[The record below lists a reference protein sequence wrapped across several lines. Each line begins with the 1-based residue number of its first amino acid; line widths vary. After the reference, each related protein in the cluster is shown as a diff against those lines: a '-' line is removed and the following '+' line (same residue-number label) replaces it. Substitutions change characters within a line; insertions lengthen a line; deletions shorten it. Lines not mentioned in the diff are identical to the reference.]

1 MALFRRGRVW
11 WMGFPYHGKQVRRST
26 EVTDKKLAERIYHKV
41 MAQIAEG
48 KWFPPEAGADKTVG
62 ELLERY
68 LRDHSKPNKAPKTHL
83 CDQSRAQHLIRAFGD
98 LTLKEIRPSLIAAH
112 KSKRRADGAA
122 AKTINNELT
131 LLSHAFQLAVKEWEW
146 VAENPVQR
154 VSKEKVHN
162 LIERWLTAE
171 EEQRL
176 LAASPVWL
184 KEIIVFAVNTG
195 LRQSEILNLQWSNVD
210 VFRRTITLLEQK
222 NGGRDTLPVNAKAL
236 GVLKAR
242 AKVRSLKTDYVF
254 YNGAGNRMDARDLL
268 RVFYPAMKKAD
279 VKRFRFHDLRHTF
292 ATRLVQAGV
301 DIYTVQKLG
310 RWKTI
315 AMVMR
320 YAHHHPES
328 LRAGVEIL
336 DRVPAGVSTI
346 LAQSTS
352 HTGPKPGAHSSQAVE
367 RKEKWLVAGEGF
379 EPSTFGL

>member
-11 WMGFPYHGKQVRRST
+11 WMGFSYLGKQVRRST
-26 EVTDKKLAERIYHKV
+26 EVTDKRLAEKIYHKV
-41 MAQIAEG
+41 MVQIAEG
-48 KWFPPEAGADKTVG
+48 KWYLPEAGTDKTVK

-83 CDQSRAQHLIRAFGD
+83 CDLSRVQHLIRAFGD
-98 LTLKEIRPSLIAAH
+98 LTLKEIRPSLIAAY

-131 LLSHAFQLAVKEWEW
+131 LLGHAFQLAVKEWEW
-146 VAENPVQR
+146 VADNPVQR

-184 KEIIVFAVNTG
+184 QEIIVFAVNTG
-195 LRQSEILNLQWSNVD
+195 LRQSEILNLQWGQVD
-210 VFRRTITLLEQK
+210 LFRRTITLLEQK

-236 GVLKAR
+236 DVLKAR
-242 AKVRSLKTDYVF
+242 AKVRSFKTDCVF
-254 YNGAGNRMDARDLL
+254 FNGAGNRMDARDLL
-268 RVFYPAMKKAD
+268 RVFYPAMRKAD

-315 AMVMR
+315 SMVMR

-336 DRVPAGVSTI
+336 DRIPAGVSTV
-346 LAQSTS
+346 LAQSAN
-352 HTGPKPGAHSSQAVE
+352 HAVAKAGSE
-367 RKEKWLVAGEGF
+367 SVA
-379 EPSTFGL
+379 SC

>member
-11 WMGFPYHGKQVRRST
+11 WMRFSYHGKQVRAST

-48 KWFPPEAGADKTVG
+48 KWFPPEAGADKTVR

-68 LRDHSKPNKAPKTHL
+68 LRDHSAPNKAPTTHR

-98 LTLKEIRPSLIAAH
+98 LTLKEIRPSLVAAH
-112 KSKRRADGAA
+112 KSKRRAEGAA
-122 AKTINNELT
+122 AKTINNELA
-131 LLSHAFQLAVKEWEW
+131 LLSHAFQFAVKEWEW

-154 VSKEKVHN
+154 VSKDKVQN
-162 LIERWLTAE
+162 LIERWLTSE

-176 LAASPVWL
+176 LAASPGWL
-184 KEIIVFAVNTG
+184 QEIIVFAVNTG
-195 LRQSEILNLQWSNVD
+195 LRQSEILNLQWCNVD
-210 VFRRTITLLEQK
+210 LFRRTITLLKQK

-236 GVLKAR
+236 DVLKAR

-279 VKRFRFHDLRHTF
+279 VNRFRFHDLRHTF

-301 DIYTVQKLG
+301 DIYSVQKLG

-315 AMVMR
+315 SMVMR
-320 YAHHHPES
+320 YAHHHSES
-328 LRAGVEIL
+328 LRAGIEFL
-336 DRVPAGVSTI
+336 DRVPVGVSTV
-346 LAQSTS
+346 L
-352 HTGPKPGAHSSQAVE
+352 AHSANSAVRDVE
-367 RKEKWLVAGEGF
+367 RESAV
-379 EPSTFGL
+379 SC

>member
-11 WMGFPYHGKQVRRST
+11 WMNFSYQGRQVRRST
-26 EVTDKKLAERIYHKV
+26 EVTDKKLAEKIYHKV
-41 MAQIAEG
+41 MVQIAEG
-48 KWFPPEAGADKTVG
+48 KWYPREAGTDKTVK

-68 LRDHSKPNKAPKTHL
+68 LRDHSKPNKAPTTHL
-83 CDQSRAQHLIRAFGD
+83 CDLSRVQHLIRAFGD

-131 LLSHAFQLAVKEWEW
+131 LLSHAYQLAVKEWEW
-146 VAENPVQR
+146 VADNPVQR

-184 KEIIVFAVNTG
+184 QEIILFAANTG
-195 LRQSEILNLQWSNVD
+195 LRQSEILNLQWCNVD
-210 VFRRTITLLEQK
+210 LFRRTITLLEQK
-222 NGGRDTLPVNAKAL
+222 NGGRDTLPVNVKAL
-236 GVLKAR
+236 DVLKAR

-254 YNGAGNRMDARDLL
+254 FNGAGNQMDARDLL
-268 RVFYPAMKKAD
+268 RVFYPAMRKAD

-315 AMVMR
+315 SMVMR

-336 DRVPAGVSTI
+336 DRLPAGVSTI
-346 LAQSTS
+346 LAQSTT
-352 HTGPKPGAHSSQAVE
+352 HPVVGAGSESV
-367 RKEKWLVAGEGF
+367 V
-379 EPSTFGL
+379 SC